1 MSTHPASEVQFDPE
15 RRYKYWAFIS
25 YSHADDVWGAW
36 LHKALER
43 YRVPRGLV
51 GRNMADGKVP
61 RGVKPIFRDREE
73 LASASSL
80 PQRINE
86 ALAQSRHLIIV
97 CSPRS
102 AVSRWVN
109 EEIKTFKKLGRE
121 DRVLCLIV
129 DGEPNATD
137 KPDSGTLE
145 AFPQAIRFQVGPDGE
160 LTGARAEPIAADAR
174 KGKDGKA
181 NAKLKLLAGLLGVGF
196 DELYECDRRRRLWQ
210 RVQLFGVAM
219 LVLSVIGAVWWNR
232 QQLAERQ
239 RQIAFARQ
247 LAARSDASLKSWP
260 LRSVLLALEAVK
272 QGHDPQG
279 RPIVAAEQALRHAL
293 GATGGI
299 LLRGHD
305 DALTVVAFSPDG
317 RWLASGS
324 HAGTARLWELTGQ
337 DPGARS
343 ITLKGQDSAL
353 NTLIFSPDGG
363 WVATAGGDGRA
374 RLWKVTDVEEIRDT
388 KRESAEKCV
397 WVHGGA
403 AP

>member
-1 MSTHPASEVQFDPE
+1 VSTHPASEVQSDPE

-174 KGKDGKA
+174 KGKDGK
-181 NAKLKLLAGLLGVGF
+181 
-196 DELYECDRRRRLWQ
+196 R
-210 RVQLFGVAM
+210 M
-219 LVLSVIGAVWWNR
+219 LS
-232 QQLAERQ
+232 
-239 RQIAFARQ
+239 
-247 LAARSDASLKSWP
+247 
-260 LRSVLLALEAVK
+260 
-272 QGHDPQG
+272 
-279 RPIVAAEQALRHAL
+279 
-293 GATGGI
+293 
-299 LLRGHD
+299 
-305 DALTVVAFSPDG
+305 
-317 RWLASGS
+317 
-324 HAGTARLWELTGQ
+324 
-337 DPGARS
+337 
-343 ITLKGQDSAL
+343 
-353 NTLIFSPDGG
+353 
-363 WVATAGGDGRA
+363 
-374 RLWKVTDVEEIRDT
+374 
-388 KRESAEKCV
+388 
-397 WVHGGA
+397 
-403 AP
+403 